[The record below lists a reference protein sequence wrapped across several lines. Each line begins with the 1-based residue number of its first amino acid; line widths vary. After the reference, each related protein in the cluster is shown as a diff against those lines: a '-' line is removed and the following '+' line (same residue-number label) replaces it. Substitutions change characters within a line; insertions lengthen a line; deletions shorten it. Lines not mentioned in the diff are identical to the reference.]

1 MYLFVFLNLQ
11 EKVNDQQYIDDNV
24 LFYYFHTPYTY
35 YISPKIGPI
44 SVNSY
49 ELTILVE
56 ETEESTPV

>member
-1 MYLFVFLNLQ
+1 MKLFVYLNLQ

-24 LFYYFHTPYTY
+24 LFYYFHPPYTY

-49 ELTILVE
+49 ELAILVE
-56 ETEESTPV
+56 ETEESAPV